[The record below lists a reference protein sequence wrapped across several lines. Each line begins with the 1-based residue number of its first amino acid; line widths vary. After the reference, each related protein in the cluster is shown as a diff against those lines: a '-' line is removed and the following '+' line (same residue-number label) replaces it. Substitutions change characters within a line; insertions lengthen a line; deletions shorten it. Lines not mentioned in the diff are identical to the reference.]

1 MVSDTS
7 WNSNKSAGLSR
18 FKLSHQIWL
27 LVSVLVIVEMA
38 LLGAQGLLLL
48 EAEKEARKEEHV
60 KEIIGKTNRLVQ
72 VVYDTGD
79 AVMQYA
85 KNKEPELEAK
95 YIHSRDETFQTVDW
109 LKAALAE
116 DAENLPILKR
126 VEVNLKTGM
135 QILDRIKTAIDTKPL
150 MVAAR
155 FGMRERIHLQPT
167 FNALVQDLLS
177 LVRAQKKIEE
187 DSPATQR
194 RGRERNR
201 QLLIAAFAVNT
212 ALAFLFVL
220 MFNKGI
226 TSRLNT
232 LVDNTKRMKSGE
244 ELNRQLSGADEIAS
258 LDSVFHE
265 MAFTLRLKEELLKE
279 SEQRVRAIIEKV
291 PIGLLIV
298 DEAGAVEFSNP
309 TLESMFAVSEGA
321 LVGRSLAS
329 LFARPPA
336 VSEEDFATQIKDK
349 ATGKIHE
356 LQSLRSDGEIFPVE
370 FSITDFDNQ
379 DGKRVLGIVLDVS
392 ERQEIQRMR
401 QAFVSMVSH
410 ELRTPLTA
418 VSGFLALLEMGA
430 FGELPSTVTEQAGR
444 AEANVGRLMKL
455 ITDLL
460 DLEKMDSGTLNVSK
474 TSSELGEIL
483 RSTDEAS
490 RTFAES
496 KGIRLQ
502 IEPEDKGVEGEIY
515 VDADRIVQVLVN
527 LISNAVKFSPPE
539 GLVTVSHKLEGDTLE
554 MRVSDQGRGV
564 PAKYRDVIFER
575 FQQVEASD
583 AKQKGGTGLGLAIC
597 KTIVEQ
603 HNGTIAVDSEE
614 GKGSTFWFRIQ
625 VTR

>member
-1 MVSDTS
+1 
-7 WNSNKSAGLSR
+7 
-18 FKLSHQIWL
+18 
-27 LVSVLVIVEMA
+27 
-38 LLGAQGLLLL
+38 
-48 EAEKEARKEEHV
+48 
-60 KEIIGKTNRLVQ
+60 
-72 VVYDTGD
+72 
-79 AVMQYA
+79 
-85 KNKEPELEAK
+85 AK

-116 DAENLPILKR
+116 DTENFPILKR
-126 VEVNLKTGM
+126 VEGNLKTGM
-135 QILDRIKTAIDTKPL
+135 QILDRIKTAIDTKPFL
-150 MVAAR
+150 VAAR
-155 FGMRERIHLQPT
+155 LGIRERIHLQPT
-167 FNALVQDLLS
+167 FNALAQDLLS

-244 ELNRQLSGADEIAS
+244 KLNSQLSGADEIAS
-258 LDSVFHE
+258 LDAVFHE

-298 DEAGAVEFSNP
+298 DEIGAVEFSNP
-309 TLESMFAVSEGA
+309 TLDSMFAVSEGA

-329 LFARPPA
+329 LFARPAA

-430 FGELPSTVTEQAGR
+430 FGELPTTVTEQAGR

-474 TSSELGEIL
+474 SSSEFGEIL

-502 IEPEDKGVEGEIY
+502 IEPEDAGVESEIY

-527 LISNAVKFSPPE
+527 LISNAVKFSPPQ

-554 MRVSDQGRGV
+554 MRVTDQGRGV

-575 FQQVEASD
+575 FQQVEAAD